1 MIVIGI
7 GEGGILQLGQQED
20 ETKSNFSFTNINSIF
35 RQKLTFFDQDN
46 EVATPEIQNFTISFS
61 DNSFV
66 NKYFPWTNGEMWSTS
81 SDAYNYGPIK
91 IENPD
96 LTDGNIYF
104 STTFYNGNQD
114 IIFTAYTSDGKTY
127 TCTKNYPEGGF
138 KNNKYYYGDAK
149 LILESGPSYLLP
161 TITGLT
167 NYTSSIINSSL
178 GDFLQID
185 VLDDPANFT
194 IGGTSQNVT
203 FAIQGVKDYNIT
215 FDNIDAIIETPF
227 IYDNNSNQPNCL
239 TLNLKG
245 DNTIMTKMAA
255 DAINTIPLSTG
266 GYPYTDLK
274 LSCEGAEATLTLKTQ
289 GSSYCGLVFK
299 NTPTSNTWD
308 SDGPLDAEALKDI
321 AADGYTV
328 ERSATSYDDATL
340 TYVWTY
346 TVKKINIT
354 GMKDYEAR
362 ENGKGETNY
371 YIKDNPADITISG
384 NSNNQTF
391 ILAHGGT
398 VSLNNL
404 KSNVSHSLPWDL
416 DETNCFVS
424 IQINAENG
432 LTLNLTGDNEV
443 FMSNGYPNF
452 HSEGANLQFK
462 CEGDQATLSLI
473 TNIQGDPGSGIQN
486 YAGFAGFMN
495 IDFTSSGSDNSFVKI
510 ENENDKGYD
519 DLQKLAADDDG
530 DGNPDYI
537 ITRSAASAQQQM
549 FYKWTYTI
557 TKIKP

>member
-1 MIVIGI
+1 MKNFNFSLIAAALLTGTVVLSSCSNDELPVGNEVQVVNGAAKAYSFSIPAVMDDEADTRVFEIGESTINSKFDINEPVRVFLDKTKLSVKAHGDRLLYPTKVSDNGSSCIIDASGLSFYNGKTQYDVEVGDILILYYGFMTPDPKNNLIGYYDFSTDGTKEDVEKKDFCSARMIVIGI

-346 TVKKINIT
+346 TVKKI
-354 GMKDYEAR
+354 
-362 ENGKGETNY
+362 
-371 YIKDNPADITISG
+371 
-384 NSNNQTF
+384 
-391 ILAHGGT
+391 
-398 VSLNNL
+398 
-404 KSNVSHSLPWDL
+404 
-416 DETNCFVS
+416 
-424 IQINAENG
+424 
-432 LTLNLTGDNEV
+432 
-443 FMSNGYPNF
+443 
-452 HSEGANLQFK
+452 
-462 CEGDQATLSLI
+462 
-473 TNIQGDPGSGIQN
+473 
-486 YAGFAGFMN
+486 
-495 IDFTSSGSDNSFVKI
+495 
-510 ENENDKGYD
+510 
-519 DLQKLAADDDG
+519 
-530 DGNPDYI
+530 
-537 ITRSAASAQQQM
+537 
-549 FYKWTYTI
+549 
-557 TKIKP
+557 KP